1 MPLAPQELRTFFTT
15 AVTANRRR
23 LFQVTSNAELLLDL
37 LREDRAKGRYELH
50 AFVLM
55 PDHVHLIVTPA
66 PDVSIEKAMQ
76 FIKGGFSFR
85 LRSKFEVWQSG
96 FAKQRVEDARAYSN
110 HVNYLHENP
119 VRARLCERAEEF
131 SYSSA
136 SSLIV
141 VDPAPAHLTARG

>member
-23 LFQVTSNAELLLDL
+23 LFQVASNARLLLDL
-37 LREDRAKGRYELH
+37 LQKDRAKNRYELH

-55 PDHVHLIVTPA
+55 PDHVHLILTPA
-66 PDVSIEKAMQ
+66 PDISIERAMQ

-96 FAKQRVEDARAYSN
+96 FAKRRVEDAMAYRD
-110 HVNYLHENP
+110 HVRYLHENP
-119 VRARLCERAEEF
+119 VRARLCERVEEF
-131 SYSSA
+131 PYSSA
-136 SSLIV
+136 RGVIA
-141 VDPAPAHLTARG
+141 VDPVPDHLMVRG